1 MSILYEVVYKGWNDM
16 DDRSFE
22 LWVLIIVNGE
32 LIKGIGRKKLSLWSG
47 CILKLKVYNIF
58 VVMILINF
66 VF

>member
-16 DDRSFE
+16 GDRSFE

-32 LIKGIGRKKLSLWSG
+32 LIKGIGRKNG
-47 CILKLKVYNIF
+47 VYE
-58 VVMILINF
+58 VD